1 MIKDN
6 IKNAKEY
13 YYLGENFQKGF
24 EYLENTD
31 ILSLENGKYEIEGEY
46 IFVSVQ
52 DYQTKS
58 VEEGKI
64 EAHRKYADIQ
74 FIAKGTEKMGVGDI
88 ENFKPATFYD
98 DAKDIIFLE
107 GDAEFIEVKSGDFL
121 VFMPQD
127 AHMPCIENNGVSYV
141 KKAVVKV
148 KI

>member
-13 YYLGENFQKGF
+13 YYLGQRFQKGF

-31 ILSLENGKYEIEGEY
+31 ILNLENGKYEIEGDD

-52 DYQTKS
+52 DYQTKPLN
-58 VEEGKI
+58 EGKF

-74 FIAKGTEKMGVGDI
+74 FLAKGNEKMGFGDI
-88 ENFKPATFYD
+88 ENFKPNTFYD

-107 GDAEFIEVKSGDFL
+107 GRGDFIEVKSGDF
-121 VFMPQD
+121 VIFMPQD
-127 AHMPCIENNGVSYV
+127 AHMPCIENNDSVYV